1 MEEEKFLTRQEAAVA
16 LGVHI
21 NTLDNIVKDGKL
33 SKYERTGRK
42 TTFFKE
48 SEIIELS
55 KMKLAA

>member
-1 MEEEKFLTRQEAAVA
+1 MEEEKFLTRREAAEA

-33 SKYERTGRK
+33 SKYERAGSKHR
-42 TTFFKE
+42 FFKE
-48 SEIIELS
+48 TEIIELS